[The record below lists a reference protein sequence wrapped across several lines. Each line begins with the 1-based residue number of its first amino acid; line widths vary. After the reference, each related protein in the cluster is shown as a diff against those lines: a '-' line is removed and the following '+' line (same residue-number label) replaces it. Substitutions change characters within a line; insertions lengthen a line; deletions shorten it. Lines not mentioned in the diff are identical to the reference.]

1 MFDNFKAYVLIGLGL
16 WAIFFGLNKSDP
28 MPEDLMQVSGTLERA
43 EVYEEC
49 DRGSGCTRYVIL
61 TIAGASSRYW
71 THAIRP
77 DQLELL
83 GGVGSNIE
91 LYAARNPTYRPID
104 GNAAKSWGLTVNS
117 RIIMRMEES
126 LIYEN
131 VMWQVVIPLLGG
143 VDSDW
148 TYYASGWILMGHA
161 QCRMNTDE

>member
-1 MFDNFKAYVLIGLGL
+1 MFDNYKAYVLIGIGI

-28 MPEDLMQVSGTLERA
+28 LPEELMQVSGTLERA
-43 EVYEEC
+43 DVYEEC
-49 DRGSGCTRYVIL
+49 YKSCTRYVIL
-61 TIAGASSRYW
+61 TIAGASGRYW
-71 THAIRP
+71 TGAIRP

-91 LYAARNPTYRPID
+91 VYAARVPTYRPID

-131 VMWQVVIPLLGG
+131 AMRQVVIPLLGG
-143 VDSDW
+143 VM
-148 TYYASGWILMGHA
+148 ILVGLYL
-161 QCRMNTDE
+161 RLLGFLWGER

>member
-1 MFDNFKAYVLIGLGL
+1 MFVNYKAYVVIGLGI

-28 MPEDLMQVSGTLERA
+28 PPEDLMQVSGTLERA
-43 EVYEEC
+43 EVHDDCY
-49 DRGSGCTRYVIL
+49 RGCTRYVIL
-61 TIAGASSRYW
+61 TIAGAPGRYW

-91 LYAARNPTYRPID
+91 VYAARTSTYRPID
-104 GNAAKSWGLTVNS
+104 GNAVKSWGLTVNS

-131 VMWQVVIPLLGG
+131 VIWQVVLPLVGG
-143 VDSDW
+143 VV
-148 TYYASGWILMGHA
+148 ILIGLVMRLVGFLWGE
-161 QCRMNTDE
+161 R